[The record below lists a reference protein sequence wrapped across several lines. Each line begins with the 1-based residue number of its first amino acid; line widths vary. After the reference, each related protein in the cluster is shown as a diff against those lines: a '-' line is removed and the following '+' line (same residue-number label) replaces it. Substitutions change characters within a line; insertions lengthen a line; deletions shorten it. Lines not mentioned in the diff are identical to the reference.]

1 MKTIAIVDGV
11 TENKVEIIK
20 IYRETAKVGLKEA
33 KDAIDEVEKGTPAL
47 LEVED
52 SAAHDIIQDFT
63 SLGVKT
69 MIADG
74 AKMVEAKTALSDAKP
89 TDMVVVEEFIPI
101 VPAAEVA
108 KLEDRNML
116 KEILNQVATIIKT
129 IDDYSDQLEALQR
142 DIKKEKEKMEEVRRH
157 PPFTDEEKKI
167 TKWLGIGAA
176 VLGFFIGSIWGAI
189 ILGMGVF
196 ITSSRQ

>member
-129 IDDYSDQLEALQR
+129 LMITRINLKHCSVILKKKRKKWKRLG
-142 DIKKEKEKMEEVRRH
+142 DILRLPMKKRRS
-157 PPFTDEEKKI
+157 
-167 TKWLGIGAA
+167 LN
-176 VLGFFIGSIWGAI
+176 GSA
-189 ILGMGVF
+189 
-196 ITSSRQ
+196 